1 MANKHKLY
9 ENESVSYEVLLR
21 SGLYALLETER
32 NYIVAHGFNE
42 KDQVGQMWGHGSY
55 YDKGSNNVTQA
66 IALSKAVDYYTCL
79 VKETYITRERMIE
92 LATRFKDVAEGGELM
107 CDVLE
112 DMTDFEKAYFG
123 IDSEFDSDD
132 DICIE

>member
-1 MANKHKLY
+1 MANKHKLC

-21 SGLYALLETER
+21 SGSYALLETEQ

-42 KDQVGQMWGHGSY
+42 KNPVGQMWAHGNY
-55 YDKGSNNVTQA
+55 YGKGINEETQA
-66 IALSKAVDYYTCL
+66 KALIGAVDYYTYL
-79 VKETYITRERMIE
+79 VKTDYITRDRLIE
-92 LATRFKDVAEGGELM
+92 LATRFKDVAEGSELM
-107 CDVLE
+107 CDILE
-112 DMTDFEKAYFG
+112 DMTEFEKAYFG

>member
-1 MANKHKLY
+1 MADKHKLY

-21 SGLYALLETER
+21 SGRYALVETEH

-42 KDQVGQMWGHGSY
+42 KDPVGQMWGHGSY

-92 LATRFKDVAEGGELM
+92 LATRFKDVAEGSELM
-107 CDVLE
+107 CNVLE
-112 DMTDFEKAYFG
+112 DMTEFEKAYFE
-123 IDSEFDSDD
+123 IDSEFNSDED
-132 DICIE
+132 YNE